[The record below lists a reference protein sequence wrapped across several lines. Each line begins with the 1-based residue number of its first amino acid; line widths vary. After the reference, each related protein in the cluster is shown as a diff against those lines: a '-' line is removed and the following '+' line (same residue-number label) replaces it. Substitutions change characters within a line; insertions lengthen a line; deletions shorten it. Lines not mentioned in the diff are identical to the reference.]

1 MTRSKPKR
9 WRSLKSG
16 REPSAPCSPA
26 APKNTS
32 SAYINWGGS
41 GSSEGFSAPMAS
53 EALEAL
59 RQVGQRATVGVS
71 SPEVKESP
79 QSRQRQRAAV
89 VEEEDGSQSLK
100 RERG

>member
-1 MTRSKPKR
+1 
-9 WRSLKSG
+9 
-16 REPSAPCSPA
+16 
-26 APKNTS
+26 
-32 SAYINWGGS
+32 
-41 GSSEGFSAPMAS
+41 MAS

-59 RQVGQRATVGVS
+59 RQVGQRATVGAS